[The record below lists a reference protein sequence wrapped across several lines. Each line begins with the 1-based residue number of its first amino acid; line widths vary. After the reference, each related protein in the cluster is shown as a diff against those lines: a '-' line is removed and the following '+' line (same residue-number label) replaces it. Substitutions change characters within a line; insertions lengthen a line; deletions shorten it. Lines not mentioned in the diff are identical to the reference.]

1 MPAYGPISRRDLI
14 AAPRRLGFTGPR
26 AGTRHEFM
34 LRGQR
39 KVSIPNPHS
48 GDIRRELLSRVL
60 KQAGVTR
67 EEWEKA

>member
-1 MPAYGPISRRDLI
+1 
-14 AAPRRLGFTGPR
+14 
-26 AGTRHEFM
+26 M

-39 KVSIPNPHS
+39 KVVIPNPHS

-67 EEWEKA
+67 EEWESV